1 MRILRYSRNARGV
14 YVPEPTF
21 SQNRAKARGTLPNNV
36 LLILK
41 PRMRYFGSMKNAAPV
56 FLALGTATVVLT
68 TLTGIAKAP
77 DVFNKGAVS
86 LTPYEIAYSVAVVAF
101 LISGILS
108 SR

>member
-1 MRILRYSRNARGV
+1 MQKGFMCRTY
-14 YVPEPTF
+14 F
-21 SQNRAKARGTLPNNV
+21 SQKRAKARGTLPKNV

-41 PRMRYFGSMKNAAPV
+41 SRMRYFGSMKNAAPV